1 MKAVVNT
8 TPLVSLAQIGQLD
21 ILRQLFTEILIP
33 ETVFEECTARGD
45 ERPGAKGIREAFWL
59 QRHSL
64 PQESDWSVQLLG
76 LDPGERD
83 VLRLAGSLQPDWV
96 LIDEKLGRRVAK
108 SMGFQVKGTIGVL
121 LDAYNQNH
129 LTKSEALQAIQ
140 RLEQSPVR
148 ISQQWLDWFR
158 SQL

>member
-1 MKAVVNT
+1 
-8 TPLVSLAQIGQLD
+8 LVALAQIGQLD

-33 ETVFEECTARGD
+33 EIVFEECTDRGD
-45 ERPGAKGIREAFWL
+45 ERPGAKEVQEAFWL
-59 QRHSL
+59 QRHSM
-64 PQESDWSVQLLG
+64 PQESDWSIQLIG

-83 VLRLAGSLQPDWV
+83 VLRLAESVQPDWV

-129 LTKSEALQAIQ
+129 LTKSEALQSIQ
-140 RLEQSPVR
+140 KLEQSSVR

>member
-8 TPLVSLAQIGQLD
+8 TPLIALAQIGQLD

-33 ETVFEECTARGD
+33 EIVFEECTARGD
-45 ERPGAKGIREAFWL
+45 ERPGAKEVQAAFWL

-64 PQESDWSVQLLG
+64 PQESDWSIQLIG

-83 VLRLAGSLQPDWV
+83 VLRLAESVQPDWV

-108 SMGFQVKGTIGVL
+108 SM
-121 LDAYNQNH
+121 A
-129 LTKSEALQAIQ
+129 
-140 RLEQSPVR
+140 
-148 ISQQWLDWFR
+148 FR
-158 SQL
+158 